1 MVGDVEEC
9 WAGRGHG
16 RRRRGLRETC
26 QVSVSVERRLVLGR
40 VARCVPSPDGDGCV
54 RVAVD
59 GVDGSGKSMFAD
71 ELAAAVRAL
80 DRSVVR
86 VSLDDFLNV
95 RAVRYRLGRDSPK
108 GFWEDSYNYPRFES
122 DVLVPFG
129 PGGSRRYRPAAYDL
143 KTDAMLDPE
152 PCAADPG
159 TVLVVDGLFL
169 HRDEL
174 VTAWDLSVFLDV
186 PFSVTAQ
193 RMADRDGSNPDPE
206 HPSMRR
212 YVEGQRIYF
221 RACSP
226 QLRADILVDNQDFDA
241 PWIVR
246 DYLLRR

>member
-1 MVGDVEEC
+1 M
-9 WAGRGHG
+9 
-16 RRRRGLRETC
+16 
-26 QVSVSVERRLVLGR
+26 
-40 VARCVPSPDGDGCV
+40 
-54 RVAVD
+54 AVD
-59 GVDGSGKSMFAD
+59 GVDGYGSGKSVFAD
-71 ELAAAVRAL
+71 ELASAVTAL
-80 DRSVVR
+80 GRPVVR

-95 RAVRYRLGRDSPK
+95 RAVRHRQGRDSPQ
-108 GFWEDSYNYPRFES
+108 GFWEDSYNYPRFER
-122 DVLVPFG
+122 DVLVAFG

-143 KTDAMLDPE
+143 RTDAVLDPE
-152 PCAADPG
+152 ARTADPA

-193 RMADRDGSNPDPE
+193 RMADRNGSNLDPE

-226 QLRADILVDNQDFDA
+226 QRRADIVVDNQDFDV
-241 PWIVR
+241 PRIVR
-246 DYLLRR
+246 DNLLR